1 MVNYLTGQLNFMS
14 QIVHGNKMTAIF
26 DTNFEGI
33 NAGFSAKLN
42 FSIFIHSEAQIVNF
56 RQWSSIPDV
65 YFCPEL
71 TIWASLCP

>member
-1 MVNYLTGQLNFMS
+1 MNCCNQKCFQLDNNKDFLSIYDGIGTQKVMVNDLTGQLNFTS

-42 FSIFIHSEAQIVNF
+42 FSIFI
-56 RQWSSIPDV
+56 
-65 YFCPEL
+65 
-71 TIWASLCP
+71 